1 MGNDAVGMAYR
12 QHILLF
18 IISSVSLFV
27 QPVTRAM
34 MKRYLEL
41 ERKVQRF
48 EKNQVLQT
56 KLQLK
61 QEQLSSLDGIIQQ
74 LEGRHQQCV
83 TTVYVICI
91 LYLSLFQEGLIQQL
105 EGRHQ
110 QCVATVYVTYSPTTQ
125 L

>member
-12 QHILLF
+12 QQILLF

-56 KLQLK
+56 LQLK

-83 TTVYVICI
+83 
-91 LYLSLFQEGLIQQL
+91 
-105 EGRHQ
+105 
-110 QCVATVYVTYSPTTQ
+110 ATVYVTSI